1 MDNPG
6 GRGNGGSPTTGEK
19 PDSPHRLLAER
30 VKKNLPGVIL
40 TVADVLN
47 PLILVKTAQELR
59 FVVKTGL
66 PLKTKTTFVEGATGY
81 CHSNSTSPEA
91 PMARNGRERARK
103 AIPRRSPITFNRS
116 QSGSLESHL
125 WWEASLSAFHTGI
138 EPLLAAS
145 SASRGVVRVE
155 NVTGEMPLVSL

>member
-81 CHSNSTSPEA
+81 DHSNSTSPEA
-91 PMARNGRERARK
+91 PMARNGRERARN
-103 AIPRRSPITFNRS
+103 ATPLRSPRILRRI
-116 QSGSLESHL
+116 QRGVLESQRL
-125 WWEASLSAFHTGI
+125 WEASLSAFQAGI

-145 SASRGVVRVE
+145 SASRGVVRLE
-155 NVTGEMPLVSL
+155 NVTSEELA